1 MSAKCNSQN
10 CNRKPDP
17 SNNQNLCILC
27 FDWYQKCQDQPQ
39 AFQQPQNLENYQELF
54 NIYNNLANGV
64 PVDNNL
70 VMRALLG
77 SMMNLMN
84 QNGQITGFSE
94 EISTLN
100 TNVKDLENELSESKL
115 KLIRLEYDFKE
126 FEKKEE
132 FSTKD
137 SIVIRN
143 IPVPQDGD
151 DRRVVTEAL
160 SLLNID
166 DFVPEDD
173 VKKVLRKGNKDEKL
187 GSIFVKLS
195 DEDFKVKIMKKKKE
209 LVNHEDADLRKIKI
223 MNYKTQEHI
232 IFENDLRNVLSIMP
246 NGDQY
251 KLNGNMRLV
260 SKW

>member
-1 MSAKCNSQN
+1 
-10 CNRKPDP
+10 
-17 SNNQNLCILC
+17 
-27 FDWYQKCQDQPQ
+27 
-39 AFQQPQNLENYQELF
+39 
-54 NIYNNLANGV
+54 
-64 PVDNNL
+64 
-70 VMRALLG
+70 MRALLG

-187 GSIFVKLS
+187 G
-195 DEDFKVKIMKKKKE
+195 
-209 LVNHEDADLRKIKI
+209 
-223 MNYKTQEHI
+223 
-232 IFENDLRNVLSIMP
+232 
-246 NGDQY
+246 
-251 KLNGNMRLV
+251 
-260 SKW
+260 

>member
-27 FDWYQKCQDQPQ
+27 FDWYQKCQDLPQ

-115 KLIRLEYDFKE
+115 KLVRL
-126 FEKKEE
+126 
-132 FSTKD
+132 
-137 SIVIRN
+137 
-143 IPVPQDGD
+143 
-151 DRRVVTEAL
+151 
-160 SLLNID
+160 
-166 DFVPEDD
+166 
-173 VKKVLRKGNKDEKL
+173 
-187 GSIFVKLS
+187 
-195 DEDFKVKIMKKKKE
+195 
-209 LVNHEDADLRKIKI
+209 
-223 MNYKTQEHI
+223 
-232 IFENDLRNVLSIMP
+232 
-246 NGDQY
+246 
-251 KLNGNMRLV
+251 
-260 SKW
+260 

>member
-1 MSAKCNSQN
+1 MLSFFKMSAKCNSQN

-27 FDWYQKCQDQPQ
+27 FDWYQKCQEQPQ
-39 AFQQPQNLENYQELF
+39 ALPQPINLENYQELF

-70 VMRALLG
+70 VMRAFLG

-94 EISTLN
+94 EISTLTN
-100 TNVKDLENELSESKL
+100 NVKDIENELSESKL

-143 IPVPQDGD
+143 IPVPLDGD
-151 DRRVVTEAL
+151 DHRVVTEAL
-160 SLLNID
+160 SQLNID

-173 VKKVLRKGNKDEKL
+173 VKKV
-187 GSIFVKLS
+187 
-195 DEDFKVKIMKKKKE
+195 
-209 LVNHEDADLRKIKI
+209 
-223 MNYKTQEHI
+223 
-232 IFENDLRNVLSIMP
+232 
-246 NGDQY
+246 
-251 KLNGNMRLV
+251 
-260 SKW
+260 